1 MSKTVARRYAKAL
14 FEVASEQKQID
25 AVEKDLKQITDTLE
39 AFPGIDGMAQ
49 PSFNRERTKKGTA
62 HQNL

>member
-25 AVEKDLKQITDTLE
+25 AIEKDLKRITDTFE
-39 AFPGIDGMAQ
+39 ASPELTEWLSH
-49 PSFNRERTKKGTA
+49 PSIGDRAKKGTA